1 MHKQLD
7 PQAWLKQSHS
17 HGVNLA
23 LKELMYYKAK
33 AQLLELAPKYTPK
46 LSIGFPV

>member
-1 MHKQLD
+1 MQKQLET
-7 PQAWLKQSHS
+7 QAWLKQSHS

-33 AQLLELAPKYTPK
+33 AQLLELAPKVK
-46 LSIGFPV
+46 IKN